1 MKKALSIFLILI
13 LGVVLS
19 SSGMVSASY
28 YTVPGTSPE
37 GLPYNNIGILGE
49 IMIDLNVTLIN
60 TAPYPKFVVVNPRY
74 DFIVHRNNDS
84 ERLINYRVGGVL
96 KGNITIESLKH
107 SLNYLIGF
115 WLDPYESV
123 VVTFRINSNASYVL
137 NLEDYNGP
145 CKGINKITSLTYE
158 NGTLQSLEIIRN
170 DELDKIVCSGVY
182 PQIINKP
189 MFLSFRSMFPLLG
202 RDVKVLKYRGK
213 VTMRLTNVPNYYN
226 KDKFFRSIFAVVQ
239 PIVFLDGQTYNYTPM
254 YTMTYDEYLSTFV
267 WSYVGLEKPHLKKSE
282 APVVEST
289 LFRLTPT
296 LISGVSIT
304 QRASPEV
311 ENNKFAG
318 LKLPVWII
326 LLGDRAEISYFVRWD
341 SG

>member
-1 MKKALSIFLILI
+1 
-13 LGVVLS
+13 
-19 SSGMVSASY
+19 
-28 YTVPGTSPE
+28 
-37 GLPYNNIGILGE
+37 
-49 IMIDLNVTLIN
+49 
-60 TAPYPKFVVVNPRY
+60 
-74 DFIVHRNNDS
+74 
-84 ERLINYRVGGVL
+84 
-96 KGNITIESLKH
+96 
-107 SLNYLIGF
+107 
-115 WLDPYESV
+115 
-123 VVTFRINSNASYVL
+123 
-137 NLEDYNGP
+137 
-145 CKGINKITSLTYE
+145 
-158 NGTLQSLEIIRN
+158 
-170 DELDKIVCSGVY
+170 
-182 PQIINKP
+182 
-189 MFLSFRSMFPLLG
+189 MFPLLG